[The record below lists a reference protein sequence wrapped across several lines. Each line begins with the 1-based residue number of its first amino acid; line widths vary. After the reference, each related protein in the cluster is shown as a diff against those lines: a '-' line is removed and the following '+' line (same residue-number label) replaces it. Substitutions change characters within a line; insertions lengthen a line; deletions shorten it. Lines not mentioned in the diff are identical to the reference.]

1 MIGCSWVI
9 GHNMN
14 HMSVFLDH
22 AATTALRPSAQQAM
36 LAAMQVLGNPSSVH
50 SAGQQ
55 SRKLL
60 EDARD
65 QVAQA
70 IDCHRSEV
78 IFTSGGTESDN
89 AAIKGIYWNRIS
101 QDPNRKLIISSYTEH
116 HALIDPIEWL
126 EQHQDA
132 EVIWLQV
139 SKTGAVDLDQL
150 QQLIQ
155 TRGSEIALISLM
167 WANNETGVITDI
179 SKVTEMAKPLGIPVH
194 SDAVAAV
201 GHIPVSFRESG
212 LSAMSISGHKIG
224 APIGIGVLIVSRDT
238 KLDSLIHGGG
248 QERSLRSGTMN
259 YPLALSFA
267 TALHEAVSELG
278 EREAR
283 LGSLRD
289 YLESEVKR
297 LIPEVIVTT
306 EGANRLSDNSHL
318 IFPGCLGDSLLFL
331 LDIAGVQVST
341 GSACQAGVVGPSHV
355 VLAMGL
361 GEDRANGCIRIS
373 LGYPTTK
380 EDVDAFLAALPAAYE
395 GAKKAG
401 LTTR

>member
-1 MIGCSWVI
+1 MIQSAPVI
-9 GHNMN
+9 WNN
-14 HMSVFLDH
+14 IKTMSVFLDH
-22 AATTALRPSAQQAM
+22 AATTVLRPSAQQAM
-36 LAAMQVLGNPSSVH
+36 LEAMKYLGNASSVH
-50 SAGQQ
+50 SAGQS

-65 QVAQA
+65 QVSTALG
-70 IDCHRSEV
+70 CHRSEV

-89 AAIKGIYWNRIS
+89 AAVKGIYWNQVAKS
-101 QDPNRKLIISSYTEH
+101 PSKKLIISSYTEH

-126 EQHQDA
+126 EQHEGA
-132 EVIWLQV
+132 EVIWLRV
-139 SKTGAVDLDQL
+139 RTNGEVDLEQL
-150 QQLIQ
+150 SDLISNRHQ
-155 TRGSEIALISLM
+155 DIALISLM

-179 SKVTEMAKPLGIPVH
+179 EAVTALANPFNIPVH

-201 GHIPVSFRESG
+201 GHIDVDFATSG
-212 LSAMSISGHKIG
+212 LSAMSVSGHKIG
-224 APIGIGVLIVSRDT
+224 APIGVGVLIVSRST

-267 TALHEAVSELG
+267 AALSEAVAEVSTRQQKL
-278 EREAR
+278 
-283 LGSLRD
+283 SKLRD
-289 YLESEVKR
+289 FLESEVQR
-297 LIPEVIVTT
+297 LIPDVLVTAS
-306 EGANRLSDNSHL
+306 GSNRLADNSHL

-331 LDIAGVQVST
+331 LDIAGIQVST

-355 VLAMGL
+355 LLAMGHD
-361 GEDRANGCIRIS
+361 EDSANGCIRIT
-373 LGYPTTK
+373 LGHTTEK
-380 EDVDAFLAALPAAYE
+380 ADIDAILDALPLAYL

>member
-1 MIGCSWVI
+1 
-9 GHNMN
+9 MN
-14 HMSVFLDH
+14 TMSVFLDH
-22 AATTALRPSAQQAM
+22 AATTVLRPSAQQAM
-36 LAAMQVLGNPSSVH
+36 LDAMKYLGNASSVH
-50 SAGQQ
+50 SAGQH

-65 QVAQA
+65 QVAKA
-70 IDCHRSEV
+70 LGCHRSEV

-89 AAIKGIYWNRIS
+89 AAVKGIFWNRVAGNPS
-101 QDPNRKLIISSYTEH
+101 RKLIISSYTEH

-126 EQHQDA
+126 QQHEGA

-139 SKTGAVDLDQL
+139 SASGEVDLAELSELVTQRH
-150 QQLIQ
+150 Q
-155 TRGSEIALISLM
+155 EIALISLM

-179 SKVTEMAKPLGIPVH
+179 AAVTALAKPFGIPVH

-201 GHIPVSFRESG
+201 GHIAVDFASSG
-212 LSAMSISGHKIG
+212 LSAMSVSGHKIG
-224 APIGIGVLIVSRDT
+224 APIGVGVLLVSRNT

-267 TALHEAVSELG
+267 AAVKEAVG
-278 EREAR
+278 EVSTRQQK
-283 LGSLRD
+283 LSKLRD
-289 YLESEVKR
+289 FLESEVQR
-297 LIPEVIVTT
+297 LIPDVVITAS
-306 EGANRLSDNSHL
+306 GSNRLADNSHL

-331 LDIAGVQVST
+331 LDIAGIQVST

-355 VLAMGL
+355 VLAMGHSA
-361 GEDRANGCIRIS
+361 DSANGCIRIT
-373 LGYPTTK
+373 LGHTTEK
-380 EDVDAFLAALPAAYE
+380 ADIDALLHALPAAHL